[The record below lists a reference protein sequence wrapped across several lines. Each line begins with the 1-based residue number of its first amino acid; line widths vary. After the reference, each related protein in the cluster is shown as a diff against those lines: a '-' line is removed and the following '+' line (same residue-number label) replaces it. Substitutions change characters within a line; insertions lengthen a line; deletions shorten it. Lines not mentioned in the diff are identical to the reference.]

1 MAGDTM
7 EIKDLYKYPRTYH
20 FPFSEGA
27 TSDDKI
33 LNDTHIF
40 DNKKVV
46 ITEKMDGENTSIYN
60 GYFHARSLDSK
71 HNSYHSWLA
80 QFVSNFSYNIPDG
93 YRVCG
98 EYLYAKHSIG
108 YDNLKSY
115 FYGFSVWNGEKCL
128 SWNETMEWF
137 ELLGIIPVPILYV
150 GVFNEDIVKRIAQE
164 TVNRGGEGIVVRL
177 FDSFMYDDFSK
188 SVAKFVRKNHV
199 QTTKHWSLSEIE
211 VNKLQ

>member
-1 MAGDTM
+1 M
-7 EIKDLYKYPRTYH
+7 ELYKYPRTYH

-33 LNDTHIF
+33 LKDCIIF
-40 DNKKVV
+40 NNKEVI

-71 HNSYHSWLA
+71 HQSYHSWLA
-80 QFVSNFSYNIPDG
+80 QFVSRMSYNIPDG

-108 YDNLKSY
+108 YNNLKSY
-115 FYGFSVWNGEKCL
+115 FYGFSIWEGTKCL
-128 SWNETMEWF
+128 SWKDTMEWF
-137 ELLGIIPVPILYV
+137 EILEIVPVPILYE
-150 GVFNEDIVKRIAQE
+150 GIFNEDVVKKIAKE
-164 TVNRGGEGIVVRL
+164 TIARGGEGIVVRL
-177 FDSFMYDDFSK
+177 ADSFKYEDFPR

-199 QTTKHWSLSEIE
+199 QTDKHWSTSEIKKNNLE
-211 VNKLQ
+211 

>member
-1 MAGDTM
+1 M

-33 LNDTHIF
+33 LNDIHIF

-80 QFVSNFSYNIPDG
+80 QFVSI
-93 YRVCG
+93 
-98 EYLYAKHSIG
+98 
-108 YDNLKSY
+108 
-115 FYGFSVWNGEKCL
+115 
-128 SWNETMEWF
+128 
-137 ELLGIIPVPILYV
+137 
-150 GVFNEDIVKRIAQE
+150 
-164 TVNRGGEGIVVRL
+164 
-177 FDSFMYDDFSK
+177 MYDDFSK